1 MATDKQMG
9 YLSSAINAPAP
20 AMGDLQID
28 VSTINAV
35 RPEGMN
41 DYQRQIY
48 DQMDRYNS
56 AIPVQAH
63 STYFPSDQPI
73 QKGTY
78 SGSIVGSVPIFAPSR
93 LTPYGVFDAR
103 QQALQNAAAAKAKE
117 IDDFYAKFGKS
128 PETDRKAVQDQLD
141 EGYYNWLGSWVAI
154 GKERYG
160 KNFAKMLQ
168 SDTQFLKE
176 QQSWNTVA
184 QYNSQLVEETARINA
199 DIKTGNFIA
208 SPELMESMNYVMAGI
223 DGLQQ
228 PGNAKSA
235 DLSNNVLKMST
246 YYDLDKA
253 VNESLD
259 GLIQDVYQTHP
270 GATPNGI
277 YDILTSTTTTETDDS
292 KLRERAK
299 LLKSTRYAG
308 AENITEDMIYNSMRT
323 KIGKKV
329 ERKFETQANQFDN
342 SGGAFDIY
350 SDADVE
356 ESAEINVTSAGTGSG
371 ADRVAGVTGYDGY
384 TFKKPIKT
392 VTSQGETMFDFATG
406 KMVTAEGSQE
416 IVWGEAR
423 NLPVNQNGSVI
434 TNDQLGENM
443 YYGQNPNSY
452 SYQPMV
458 VGQYTVPAVYS
469 PDGLT
474 VIQPEKVV
482 TVAKP
487 AVELKNAI
495 TRTDKSGKIISGVP
509 VDKMQKAADKRNQS
523 KPKPAVKPAAAPK
536 ASQGKIRVKR
546 NSDGA
551 TGTIDASD
559 FDPNIYTKI

>member
-20 AMGDLQID
+20 AMSDLQID

-35 RPEGMN
+35 RPDGMN

-103 QQALQNAAAAKAKE
+103 QQALKDAAAAKAKE

-299 LLKSTRYAG
+299 LLKRTRYAG

-329 ERKFETQANQFDN
+329 ERKFETQANQF
-342 SGGAFDIY
+342 
-350 SDADVE
+350 SDAGGNDIVYDETAINPEKEDVVFDSE
-356 ESAEINVTSAGTGSG
+356 QVDEKGNPVPSKVGTHYGQTLTKPVKANVPNSVNAIDPVTGKPIQVAGNTEMEIGKTFVVLVDNQGRVVDESRAATALLEGAQYKVMAAATYDEVVPATAFTPATKTQKTVWTPANEISG
-371 ADRVAGVTGYDGY
+371 ALMT
-384 TFKKPIKT
+384 
-392 VTSQGETMFDFATG
+392 
-406 KMVTAEGSQE
+406 
-416 IVWGEAR
+416 
-423 NLPVNQNGSVI
+423 
-434 TNDQLGENM
+434 TN
-443 YYGQNPNSY
+443 
-452 SYQPMV
+452 
-458 VGQYTVPAVYS
+458 
-469 PDGLT
+469 PDGTYKKGVRLD
-474 VIQPEKVV
+474 IQ
-482 TVAKP
+482 
-487 AVELKNAI
+487 N
-495 TRTDKSGKIISGVP
+495 
-509 VDKMQKAADKRNQS
+509 QKAAEMNAKMKN
-523 KPKPAVKPAAAPK
+523 KPAAAPK